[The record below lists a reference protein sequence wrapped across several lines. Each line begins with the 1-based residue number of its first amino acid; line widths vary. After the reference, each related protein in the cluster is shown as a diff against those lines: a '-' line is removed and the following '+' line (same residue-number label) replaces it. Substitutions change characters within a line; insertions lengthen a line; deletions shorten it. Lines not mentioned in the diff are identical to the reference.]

1 MDDVDRVGGAEGL
14 GQNVVDTGAVQHG
27 AHRTAGD
34 NTGSGDAGRRRTT
47 PAESSPW
54 TRCGMVRRIIG
65 TWKKFFFA
73 ISTALAMAEGTS
85 FALP

>member
-1 MDDVDRVGGAEGL
+1 MTPVPGE
-14 GQNVVDTGAVQHG
+14 
-27 AHRTAGD
+27 
-34 NTGSGDAGRRRTT
+34 AGRSRTT

-54 TRCGMVRRIIG
+54 TRCGMERRIMG
-65 TWKKFFFA
+65 TWKKFFLA